1 MEEVGI
7 NSTKFKYLCL
17 GSHSLRF
24 SELRAVELFVCL
36 TLSTGKSLLV
46 MRMSS
51 RDTKIDYL
59 VLVLLY
65 VGESEYEYRRD
76 LSAPIYMLNS

>member
-1 MEEVGI
+1 MYV
-7 NSTKFKYLCL
+7 SAHTLFFL
-17 GSHSLRF
+17 
-24 SELRAVELFVCL
+24 ELRAVELFVCL

-76 LSAPIYMLNS
+76 HSAPIYMLNS